1 MNYILSS
8 QTLFFFPPQL
18 YCDQSTSRPES
29 RESNNSRAMTRG
41 SMIALNLLEQELGI
55 DDTQNMDLDEFL
67 ESIVGKDHLKEL
79 DDEVTIEIFLTLT
92 TDALV

>member
-1 MNYILSS
+1 
-8 QTLFFFPPQL
+8 
-18 YCDQSTSRPES
+18 
-29 RESNNSRAMTRG
+29 MTRG

>member
-1 MNYILSS
+1 
-8 QTLFFFPPQL
+8 
-18 YCDQSTSRPES
+18 
-29 RESNNSRAMTRG
+29 MTRG

-79 DDEVTIEIFLTLT
+79 DDEVTIDIFLTLT
-92 TDALV
+92 PDAWV